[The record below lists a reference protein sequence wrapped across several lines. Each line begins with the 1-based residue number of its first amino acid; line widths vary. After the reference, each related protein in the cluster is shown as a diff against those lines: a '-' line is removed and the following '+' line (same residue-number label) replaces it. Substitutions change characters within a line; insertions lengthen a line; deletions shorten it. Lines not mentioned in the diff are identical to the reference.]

1 MLRIEEATIS
11 DYPIITELFEHLIKE
26 ISLRTNSSPNL
37 FIVSGTMDKC
47 KHYLESGIYKVFKAI
62 DENNEQIIGFLSLC
76 ESYSL
81 YANGNFGIIQEFYVH
96 PEYRSKGVGSKL
108 LFSAKE
114 YGKGKCWKRLEVA
127 TPPLPE
133 FDSSVSFYENN
144 GFEITG
150 GRKMKLTIE

>member
-1 MLRIEEATIS
+1 MIRIEEATTK

-26 ISLRTNSSPNL
+26 ICLRTNSTPNL
-37 FIVSGTMDKC
+37 FVVSGTAEKC

-62 DENNEQIIGFLSLC
+62 NENNGQTIGFLSLC

-81 YANGNFGIIQEFYVH
+81 YADGNYGIIQEFYVH
-96 PEYRSKGVGSKL
+96 PEYRSKSIGSKL

-114 YGKGKCWKRLEVA
+114 YGKKRKWKRFEVT

-133 FDSSVSFYENN
+133 FDRTILFYENN
-144 GFEITG
+144 GFEVTG
-150 GRKMKLTIE
+150 GRKMKLIIE